1 MALIAGCRPQVLLSI
16 FTSIIIFHDYIF
28 HKRELFS
35 KRHIKETICFLLPF
49 IIIAI
54 SLMYYNYAR
63 FGSPF
68 DFGANYNLTTNDM
81 TKRGFKFD
89 RIPTGI
95 YHYLIAPI
103 SISPIFPFITRYNIT
118 TTYLGTTISES
129 MYGGFLYTN
138 IICILGIL
146 SYKFKKIINNKELY
160 HLSIFFVIAS
170 LIILIVDTEMA
181 GILPRY
187 IADFGPFIS
196 LSTIIVIL
204 SLLKK
209 YHNIHL
215 KKVLT
220 TFLMLSITFNLI
232 LYFNSEHLLS
242 GNNILF
248 IKLYYLFNF
257 YL

>member
-1 MALIAGCRPQVLLSI
+1 
-16 FTSIIIFHDYIF
+16 
-28 HKRELFS
+28 
-35 KRHIKETICFLLPF
+35 
-49 IIIAI
+49 
-54 SLMYYNYAR
+54 
-63 FGSPF
+63 
-68 DFGANYNLTTNDM
+68 
-81 TKRGFKFD
+81 
-89 RIPTGI
+89 
-95 YHYLIAPI
+95 
-103 SISPIFPFITRYNIT
+103 
-118 TTYLGTTISES
+118 
-129 MYGGFLYTN
+129 
-138 IICILGIL
+138 
-146 SYKFKKIINNKELY
+146 
-160 HLSIFFVIAS
+160 
-170 LIILIVDTEMA
+170 MA